1 MVTLAQ
7 LGKES
12 SWNMATPHVLMARLM
27 VRTPIMFKIN
37 PALAMSMTLRFPK
50 EKAMALG
57 GVATGSM
64 KASEVAMVHGSITYS
79 GCILMAVAMEARI
92 GRKRVVV
99 AVLLEHS
106 VNAATSIVIR
116 MVMAYG
122 GMLCSGMR
130 LSPSHRE
137 SPDFSLP

>member
-1 MVTLAQ
+1 MGVEPRVMSLAFAKRQ
-7 LGKES
+7 
-12 SWNMATPHVLMARLM
+12 
-27 VRTPIMFKIN
+27 
-37 PALAMSMTLRFPK
+37 
-50 EKAMALG
+50 
-57 GVATGSM
+57 VATAIPANKLTSLGLTNEHIISHLFNM
-64 KASEVAMVHGSITYS
+64 YATINLIKTVFT
-79 GCILMAVAMEARI
+79 LTMEASI

-137 SPDFSLP
+137 SPDFLIQGGRTHISIKTFCLQTNVDFMIG

>member
-1 MVTLAQ
+1 
-7 LGKES
+7 
-12 SWNMATPHVLMARLM
+12 MAT
-27 VRTPIMFKIN
+27 TS
-37 PALAMSMTLRFPK
+37 PANKPTSLSLTNDQIISHLSNMYTTISVIKTTKTITFTL
-50 EKAMALG
+50 
-57 GVATGSM
+57 T
-64 KASEVAMVHGSITYS
+64 
-79 GCILMAVAMEARI
+79 MEASI

-130 LSPSHRE
+130 LSPSHIE
-137 SPDFSLP
+137 SPDFFMQGGRTHISIERFCLQKNVDFMIG

>member
-1 MVTLAQ
+1 MYTTINVT
-7 LGKES
+7 K
-12 SWNMATPHVLMARLM
+12 T
-27 VRTPIMFKIN
+27 TMF
-37 PALAMSMTLRFPK
+37 TL
-50 EKAMALG
+50 
-57 GVATGSM
+57 T
-64 KASEVAMVHGSITYS
+64 
-79 GCILMAVAMEARI
+79 MEARI

-137 SPDFSLP
+137 SPDFFMQGGRTHFSIKTFSLRKNVDFMIG